1 MRAEYAPLR
10 RVVAL
15 LEELT
20 RVHHESRGRGALTDA
35 ELMVRVPAYGTGA
48 HAERTLRN
56 DKRALRDRG
65 LVVTNVSI
73 EREPY
78 LKGCQRAPLLEKAP
92 EWHLTLEEHDALQA
106 VREDL
111 RRRALP
117 VGPTGATTTRRGN
130 RVDEALRIVRLLEEH
145 EDLVEVELVAAC
157 FGVGVQQA
165 RRWLSELADGFDP
178 VELEYGRDDDEV
190 SAEDI
195 TGARLRR
202 TSADWRHP
210 LAGTGSDLLGLFP
223 YSRTEVDERLAL
235 LDEYG
240 DAVERGQV
248 AQPVAGDVLNR
259 VAWKLTAWRDHL
271 TAAT

>member
-1 MRAEYAPLR
+1 M
-10 RVVAL
+10 AL

-20 RVHHESRGRGALTDA
+20 RVHRESRGHGALTDR
-35 ELMVRVPAYGTGA
+35 ELMARVPAYGTGA

-65 LVVTNVSI
+65 LVVTNVPL
-73 EREPY
+73 EREQY
-78 LKGCQRAPLLEKAP
+78 LKGIKRAPLLEKAP
-92 EWHLTLEEHDALQA
+92 EWHLTLEEHNALRA

-111 RRRALP
+111 RRRSVP
-117 VGPTGATTTRRGN
+117 VGPTETKAPSRRGN

-145 EDLVEVELVAAC
+145 EDLVEVEVVAAC

-178 VELEYGRDDDEV
+178 VGLEYGRDADDV
-190 SAEDI
+190 AAQDI

-202 TSADWRHP
+202 TSADWQQP

-223 YSRTEVDERLAL
+223 YSRTEVEERLAL
-235 LDEYG
+235 LEEYG

-248 AQPVAGDVLNR
+248 AQPVSRAVLDR